1 LSQRKEE
8 EARQS
13 YEHTTEK
20 EEETRVPAHLL
31 NGTLDPVASDVL
43 LPPGIH
49 QLERAPTEAHLVSS
63 FFPLCRST
71 SQSCV
76 FWRHHKAS
84 HPYCFLILSETID
97 NQPNA
102 RLERARPPVSPKSI
116 KWTF

>member
-49 QLERAPTEAHLVSS
+49 QLERAPTEAHLVSFFF
-63 FFPLCRST
+63 FFPF
-71 SQSCV
+71 V
-76 FWRHHKAS
+76 ARHPKVACSGVIIKPATLIAS
-84 HPYCFLILSETID
+84 
-97 NQPNA
+97 
-102 RLERARPPVSPKSI
+102 
-116 KWTF
+116 